1 MRRIAATSRPERS
14 ATSRTERVAPRLRT
28 RSAASPSTCWSR
40 ANASIWWAVAPCAT
54 SHARSAASCF
64 STGPPASSID
74 THATAAG
81 GPRVAGDRSARR
93 AQRLDQLALVHGR
106 PAGDAEVAGPLHQVV
121 LGPVVVG
128 RLLGTLALGTLAGVG
143 DACRLALAHA
153 RCAHLL
159 VLTGVLDARTMAA
172 ATRHRH
178 HLPVSVPPR
187 YVPSAPGRHTRNRP
201 ARSRAAE
208 RRGWDLNPRR
218 TCALTSLAGKRLR
231 PDSATSP
238 RGANEPSRPRRA
250 ASGAGGIRTHGPRR
264 VGGFQDHCLR
274 PLGHRSSRGGE
285 RPGPATPA
293 PTGCCR

>member
-28 RSAASPSTCWSR
+28 RSAASPSTCWSP
-40 ANASIWWAVAPCAT
+40 ANASIWSAVAPCAT

-128 RLLGTLALGTLAGVG
+128 RLLGTLALGTLAGVEMR
-143 DACRLALAHA
+143 AALP
-153 RCAHLL
+153 
-159 VLTGVLDARTMAA
+159 VLMPDARIFSYWRGFLTLEPWLRPRGIV
-172 ATRHRH
+172 TTSRCRFHRDTY
-178 HLPVSVPPR
+178 PQ
-187 YVPSAPGRHTRNRP
+187 RP
-201 ARSRAAE
+201 AGTRATA
-208 RRGWDLNPRR
+208 RH
-218 TCALTSLAGKRLR
+218 
-231 PDSATSP
+231 
-238 RGANEPSRPRRA
+238 
-250 ASGAGGIRTHGPRR
+250 GAGRRSGEGGI
-264 VGGFQDHCLR
+264 
-274 PLGHRSSRGGE
+274 
-285 RPGPATPA
+285 
-293 PTGCCR
+293 

>member
-1 MRRIAATSRPERS
+1 MRRIVATSSPERLATSR
-14 ATSRTERVAPRLRT
+14 ADRVAPRLRT
-28 RSAASPSTCWSR
+28 RSDAKPSAWRSHSNASTCS
-40 ANASIWWAVAPCAT
+40 AVAPWAR
-54 SHARSAASCF
+54 SHSRSAASCS
-64 STGPPASSID
+64 STGPPASFID
-74 THATAAG
+74 THATAVV
-81 GPRVAGDRSARR
+81 GPRVGWDRSPRR
-93 AQRLDQLALVHGR
+93 AQRLDQLTLVHGR
-106 PAGDAEVAGPLHQVV
+106 PARDAEVAGPRHQVV

-178 HLPVSVPPR
+178 HLRVSVPPR

-238 RGANEPSRPRRA
+238 RGANEPSRPGRA
-250 ASGAGGIRTHGPRR
+250 ASGAGGIR
-264 VGGFQDHCLR
+264 
-274 PLGHRSSRGGE
+274 
-285 RPGPATPA
+285 
-293 PTGCCR
+293 